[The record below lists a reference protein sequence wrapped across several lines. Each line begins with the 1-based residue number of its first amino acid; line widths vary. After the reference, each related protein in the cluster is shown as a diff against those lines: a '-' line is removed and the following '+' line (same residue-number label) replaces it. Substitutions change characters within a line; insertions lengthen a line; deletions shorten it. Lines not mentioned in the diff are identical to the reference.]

1 MITFIDLEVDIRTKK
16 IYDFG
21 AINEKG
27 KEFHQAD
34 AKKFIKFCSRSDFYC
49 GHNIVSHDIKFI
61 NDYQFRGMDFNSTKI
76 IDTLLLSTL
85 LFPNKP
91 YHYLVKEDKL
101 KPEDSNNPLNDSKNS
116 MKLFYEEVEAFNRL
130 DIYMKDIFYHLLK
143 KEIGFDGFFRYIK
156 YTPSK
161 IDIKTM
167 IKESFANVICDNAD
181 LYNLINDHKVE
192 LAYTLALIKT
202 SNTTSM
208 FPEWVIHQFP
218 YVEKCMIVLR
228 GTPCDSGCYYCD
240 TSLNGSVGLKR
251 FFGYD
256 KFREF
261 DGQPLQ
267 ELAVKH
273 ALKNDSL
280 IAVFPTGGGKS
291 LTFQIPA
298 LLRGEMTR
306 SLTVV
311 ISPLQSLMKDQV
323 DNLEDKNI
331 TQSATINGLLDPIE
345 RQKEIQRVR
354 DGDVSILYVSPEAL
368 RSNTIEKL
376 LLGRDITRFV
386 IDEAHCFSAWGQD
399 FRVDY
404 LYIGDFIKSIQ
415 EKKNNDKQIPISC
428 FTATAKKQVIRDI
441 KNYFMDKLG
450 VDMLDIISTSQR
462 TNLTYKVIHVEDE
475 NEKYTKLR
483 ELLDLH
489 DTPTIVYTSRR
500 KFVET
505 LHDKLQ
511 MDGYHVSKFHGG
523 MEKDEKIAE
532 QDAFMND
539 ESQIMIATS
548 AFGMGVDK
556 SNVGAV
562 IHYNISDSIENYVQE
577 AGRAGRDDKIKAV
590 CYVLYHKEDLDE
602 HFTLLNS
609 TKVYQKEIYQ
619 IWQGIKKLTSKRN
632 EITKSPLEIARAAGW
647 DDSIHDVETRVKTS
661 IATLEDTG
669 YLSRG
674 QNVFKLYASSLIV
687 KNAED
692 AHNKLLE
699 SKLFEDAIDFQNAKR
714 IISRLLTEYHTKGK
728 LEEASETRIDYVAD
742 QLGLE
747 HHYVIEIVQKL
758 KEAKILE
765 DFKDIVCYIEK
776 KSELNTATKLD
787 EKFSILE
794 NFLVP
799 QITQQ
804 EQIINLKMLNEQAL
818 EKNIKSSIKDIKN
831 IINYLAITK
840 MIKTA
845 KESNDVLRIMPLE
858 QDILSRLQFLHDISE
873 HIIEFLLN
881 HPIYKK
887 ESNHNDIISVY
898 FSIIEIKEYV
908 NRKKDIFKNTN
919 YSTQDIEDAIYY
931 LKRIEVLKIEGGF
944 LVTYSPMK
952 ITRLEKDN
960 NKRYIKEDYE
970 RLNQYYNTRVQQIHI
985 VGEYAEKMT
994 HNYIEALKFV
1004 DDYFQLEY
1012 NDFLNKYFI
1021 GERKKDI
1028 SRNMTREKFEE
1039 LFGSLSAQQL
1049 EIIKDKDSQ
1058 KIVVGAGPGSG
1069 KTKLLVHKLA
1079 SIIYTE
1085 DIRHEQLLMLTFSRA
1100 ATNEFKSRLI
1110 DLIGNTAYFIDIK
1123 TFHSYAFDLLGQIG
1137 NIDRTSDV
1145 IRKAVDLIKNH
1156 EADLTKITKM
1166 VLVIDEAQ
1174 DMSSEEYELIET
1186 LIEYNPE
1193 LRVIAV
1199 GDDDQNIYEF
1209 RGSSSIYMQEMV
1221 DNGARLFELLIN
1233 YRSKK
1238 NIVNYSNYFVS
1249 MLKNRLKKSK
1259 ISART
1264 EENGVIKVYKHTND
1278 GLMYQAVVDDF
1289 LLSNLTGTTAIFT
1302 RTNEEASIIYGLLG
1316 LHGVYSKLIQNMD
1329 GFSIDKMIE
1338 FQYLL
1343 ELINKHNTTPMINKE
1358 SLSKIVDEFTSNQ
1371 KGKHTNLVM
1380 KIFHQFL
1387 SLNNVPFIT
1396 DFVEFIRESRY
1407 EDFVEQDV
1415 VFVSTLHKA
1424 KGKEFDNV
1432 IIYYDKT
1439 GYLKEDELRLLYVGL
1454 TRAKNNLLIHTKHNI
1469 FNSYMDV
1476 DIIEDNNIYKE
1487 PERLLFQLSHRDVQ
1501 LGYFKYTQKAINKIY
1516 SGSKLKMVDEIIFN
1530 EFDQKILKL
1539 SNAYQE
1545 EVNKLLASGYNI
1557 SEISANQI
1565 VYWFD
1570 KDKLEG
1576 YNIVLPE
1583 IIFEKNT
1590 LFHKNKG

>member
-1 MITFIDLEVDIRTKK
+1 MITFIDLEVDKK
-16 IYDFG
+16 SKRIYDFG

-27 KEFHQAD
+27 KQYHQAD
-34 AKKFIKFCSRSDFYC
+34 AKKFIKFCSNSDFYC
-49 GHNIVSHDIKFI
+49 GHNIVSHDLKFI
-61 NDYQFRGMDFNSTKI
+61 NDYQFRGMNFNSTKI

-85 LFPNKP
+85 LIPSKPN
-91 YHYLVKEDKL
+91 HYLIKGDKL

-116 MKLFYEEVEAFNRL
+116 MKLFYEEVETFNRL
-130 DIYMKDIFYHLLK
+130 NSSMKDIFYHLLN
-143 KEIGFDGFFRYIK
+143 KEVGFDGFFRYIK
-156 YTPSK
+156 YQPSRN
-161 IDIKTM
+161 DIESL
-167 IKESFANVICDNAD
+167 IKESFANIICEYSNIDH
-181 LYNLINDHKVE
+181 LINKHKIE

-202 SNTTSM
+202 SNITSM

-218 YVEKCMIVLR
+218 FVEKCMIVLR
-228 GTPCDSGCYYCD
+228 GTPCDDGCFYCNS
-240 TSLNGSVGLKR
+240 SLNGSVGLKR
-251 FFGYD
+251 FFGYE
-256 KFREF
+256 KFRDF

-267 ELAVKH
+267 EKAVSH

-345 RQKEIQRVR
+345 RQKEIQRVK

-368 RSNTIEKL
+368 RSSTIENL

-404 LYIGDFIKSIQ
+404 LYIGDFIKNIQ
-415 EKKNNDKQIPISC
+415 EKKNNEKQIPVSC

-441 KNYFMDKLG
+441 KDYLRDKLG
-450 VDMLDIISTSQR
+450 IEMVDIISTSQR

-475 NEKYTKLR
+475 NEKYLKLR
-483 ELLDLH
+483 ELLELH
-489 DTPTIVYTSRR
+489 DVPTIVYTSRR
-500 KFVET
+500 RIVEE
-505 LHDKLQ
+505 LHKRLLT
-511 MDGYHVSKFHGG
+511 DGYHVSKFHGG

-532 QDAFMND
+532 QNAFMSD
-539 ESQIMIATS
+539 QSQIMIATS

-577 AGRAGRDDKIKAV
+577 AGRAGRDEKINAI

-602 HFTLLNS
+602 HFALLNS
-609 TKVYQKEIYQ
+609 TKIYQREIYQ
-619 IWQGIKKLTSKRN
+619 IWQGIKRLTSKRK
-632 EITKSPLEIARAAGW
+632 EITKSALEIARAAGW
-647 DDSIHDVETRVKTS
+647 DDSIHDVETRVRTS

-669 YLSRG
+669 YLTRG
-674 QNVFKLYASSLIV
+674 QNVFRVYASSLIV
-687 KNAED
+687 KNAEE
-692 AHNKLLE
+692 ASKKLMS
-699 SKLFEDAIDFQNAKR
+699 SKLFEDKIELQNAER
-714 IISRLLTEYHTKGK
+714 IINRLLTEYHTKGK

-742 QLGLE
+742 QLGLD
-747 HHYVIEIVQKL
+747 HHYVIQIVQKL
-758 KEAKILE
+758 KEARILE

-776 KSELNTATKLD
+776 KNELNTAIKLD
-787 EKFSILE
+787 EKFSVLE
-794 NFLVP
+794 NYLVP
-799 QITQQ
+799 QISDH
-804 EQIINLKMLNEQAL
+804 EQIVNLKMLNEQAL
-818 EKNIKSSIKDIKN
+818 EKNIKSSVKDIKN

-840 MIKTA
+840 MIKVL
-845 KESNDVLRIMPLE
+845 KEGNDVLRIVPQE
-858 QDILSRLQFLHDISE
+858 EDILSRLQFLHDISE
-873 HIIEFLLN
+873 HVIEFLLS
-881 HPIYKK
+881 HPVYKK
-887 ESNHNDIISVY
+887 ESGQSDVISVY
-898 FSIIEIKEYV
+898 FSIVEIKDYV
-908 NRKKDIFKNTN
+908 NRKKDIFKDTN
-919 YSTQDIEDAIYY
+919 FSMQDIEDAIYY

-944 LVTYSPMK
+944 LVTYASMK
-952 ITRLEKDN
+952 ITRLETDN
-960 NKRYIKEDYE
+960 RKQYTKEDYE
-970 RLNQYYNTRVQQIHI
+970 KLNQYYNTRVQQIHI

-994 HNYIEALKFV
+994 HDYMDALKFV

-1012 NDFLNKYFI
+1012 IDFLNKYFA

-1028 SRNMTREKFEE
+1028 SRNLTKEKFEE
-1039 LFGSLSAQQL
+1039 LFGTLSAQQL
-1049 EIIKDKDSQ
+1049 DIIKDKDSQ

-1085 DIRHEQLLMLTFSRA
+1085 DIRNEQLLMLTFSRA
-1100 ATNEFKSRLI
+1100 AANEFKSRLI
-1110 DLIGNTAYFIDIK
+1110 DLIGTTAFYIDIK

-1137 NIDRTSDV
+1137 NIEKTSDV
-1145 IRKAVDLIKNH
+1145 IRNAVDLIKNH
-1156 EADLTKITKM
+1156 EVDLTKITKM
-1166 VLVIDEAQ
+1166 ILVIDEAQ
-1174 DMSSEEYELIET
+1174 DISSEEYDLIET

-1209 RGSSSIYMQEMV
+1209 RGSSSEYMQQFV
-1221 DNGARLFELLIN
+1221 TNGARLFELLIN

-1259 ISART
+1259 IQAKT
-1264 EENGVIKVYKHTND
+1264 EENGVIKVIKHTND
-1278 GLMYQAVVDDF
+1278 SLMYQAVVADF
-1289 LLSNLTGTTAIFT
+1289 LNSNFKGTTAIFT
-1302 RTNEEASIIYGLLG
+1302 RTNDEASIIYGLLG
-1316 LHGVYSKLIQNMD
+1316 LNGVYSKLIQNAE
-1329 GFSIDKMIE
+1329 GFTIDKMIE

-1343 ELINKHNTTPMINKE
+1343 ELIKKHNSTPMIDKE
-1358 SLSKIVDEFTSNQ
+1358 NLTKIVDEFSTNQ
-1371 KGKHTNLVM
+1371 KSKHAHMVI
-1380 KIFHQFL
+1380 KVFYQFL
-1387 SLNNVPFIT
+1387 SLNNMPFIT
-1396 DFVEFIRESRY
+1396 DFIEFIRESRY

-1432 IIYYDKT
+1432 IIYYDKS

-1454 TRAKNNLLIHTKHNI
+1454 TRAKNNLFIHTRHNI
-1469 FNSYMDV
+1469 FTSYPDV
-1476 DIIEDNNIYKE
+1476 DVIEDNNTYNE

-1501 LGYFKYTQKAINKIY
+1501 LGYFKYTQKAVNNIY
-1516 SGSKLKMVDEIIFN
+1516 SGVKTKHDSRYC
-1530 EFDQKILKL
+1530 
-1539 SNAYQE
+1539 S
-1545 EVNKLLASGYNI
+1545 
-1557 SEISANQI
+1557 
-1565 VYWFD
+1565 
-1570 KDKLEG
+1570 
-1576 YNIVLPE
+1576 
-1583 IIFEKNT
+1583 
-1590 LFHKNKG
+1590 

>member
-1 MITFIDLEVDIRTKK
+1 MITFIDLEVDIKTKK

-91 YHYLVKEDKL
+91 YHYLIKEDKL

-130 DIYMKDIFYHLLK
+130 DVNIKDIYYLLLR
-143 KEIGFDGFFRYIK
+143 KEIGFDGFFRYIS
-156 YTPSK
+156 YLPSK
-161 IDIKTM
+161 HDIESL
-167 IKESFANVICDNAD
+167 IKESFSSVICDNSD
-181 LYNLINDHKVE
+181 LGDLINKHKIE

-202 SNTTSM
+202 RNTTSM
-208 FPEWVIHQFP
+208 FPEWIIHQFP

-228 GTPCDSGCYYCD
+228 GTPCDNGCYYCD
-240 TSLNGSVGLKR
+240 NFLSGSVGLKR
-251 FFGYD
+251 FFGFD
-256 KFREF
+256 RFREF

-267 ELAVKH
+267 EKAVKH

-345 RQKEIQRVR
+345 RQKEIQRVK

-368 RSNTIEKL
+368 RSSTIEKL

-415 EKKNNDKQIPISC
+415 DKKNNDKQIPISC

-441 KNYFMDKLG
+441 KDYFKDKLG
-450 VDMLDIISTSQR
+450 VEMVDIISTSQR
-462 TNLTYKVIHVEDE
+462 TNLSYKVIQVEDE

-483 ELLDLH
+483 ELLDSH
-489 DTPTIVYTSRR
+489 GVPTIVYTSRR
-500 KFVET
+500 RIVET
-505 LHDKLQ
+505 LYSRLQ
-511 MDGYHVSKFHGG
+511 IDGYHVSKFHGG
-523 MEKDEKIAE
+523 MDKDEKIAE
-532 QDAFMND
+532 QNAFMSD
-539 ESQIMIATS
+539 QSQIMIATS

-556 SNVGAV
+556 SNVGVV

-577 AGRAGRDDKIKAV
+577 AGRAGRDEKIQAI

-602 HFTLLNS
+602 HFALLNS
-609 TKVYQKEIYQ
+609 TKIYQKEIYQ
-619 IWQGIKKLTSKRN
+619 IWQGIKKLTSKRK
-632 EITKSPLEIARAAGW
+632 EITKSALEIARAAGW
-647 DDSIHDVETRVKTS
+647 DDSINDVEMRVKTS
-661 IATLEDTG
+661 IATLEDSG

-674 QNVFKLYASSLIV
+674 QNVFRVYASSLIV
-687 KNAED
+687 KNAEE
-692 AHNKLLE
+692 ANKKLIS
-699 SKLFEDAIDFQNAKR
+699 SKLFEDKIDIINAER

-728 LEEASETRIDYVAD
+728 IEEASETRTDYVAD
-742 QLGLE
+742 QLGLD
-747 HHYVIEIVQKL
+747 HNYVIEIVQKL

-776 KSELNTATKLD
+776 KNELSSAIKLD
-787 EKFSILE
+787 ERFSALE
-794 NFLVP
+794 NFIVP
-799 QITQQ
+799 QISQQ

-818 EKNIKSSIKDIKN
+818 EKNIKSSVKDIKN
-831 IINYLAITK
+831 IFNYLAITK
-840 MIKTA
+840 MIKVA
-845 KESNDVLRIMPLE
+845 KEGNDVLRIIPQE

-873 HIIEFLLN
+873 HVIEFLLN
-881 HPIYKK
+881 HPVYKK
-887 ESNHNDIISVY
+887 ESNQSDIISVY

-919 YSTQDIEDAIYY
+919 YSTNDIEDAIYY

-952 ITRLEKDN
+952 ITRLETDN
-960 NKRYIKEDYE
+960 RKQYTKEDYE
-970 RLNQYYNTRVQQIHI
+970 KLNQYYNTRVQQIHI

-994 HNYIEALKFV
+994 SNYIEALKFV

-1012 NDFLNKYFI
+1012 NEFLNKYFV
-1021 GERKKDI
+1021 GDRKKEI
-1028 SRNMTREKFEE
+1028 SRNLTKEKFEE
-1039 LFGSLSAQQL
+1039 LFGSLSVQQL

-1085 DIRHEQLLMLTFSRA
+1085 DIRNEQLLMLTFSRA
-1100 ATNEFKSRLI
+1100 AANEFKSRLI
-1110 DLIGNTAYFIDIK
+1110 DLIGTTAFYIDIK

-1145 IRKAVDLIKNH
+1145 IRKAIDLIKNH
-1156 EADLTKITKM
+1156 EVDLTKITKM

-1209 RGSSSIYMQEMV
+1209 RGSSSKYMQEMV
-1221 DNGARLFELLIN
+1221 GDGARLFELLIN

-1238 NIVNYSNYFVS
+1238 NIVYYSNYFVS

-1259 ISART
+1259 ISAKT
-1264 EENGVIKVYKHTND
+1264 EENGVIKVYKHIND
-1278 GLMYQAVVDDF
+1278 SLMYQAVVDDF
-1289 LLSNLTGTTAIFT
+1289 LLSNLKGTTAIFT

-1316 LHGVYSKLIQNMD
+1316 LNGIYSKLIQNMD

-1343 ELINKHNTTPMINKE
+1343 ELIKKHNITPIINKE
-1358 SLSKIVDEFTSNQ
+1358 SLSKIVDEFASNQ
-1371 KGKHTNLVM
+1371 KGKHANMVI
-1380 KIFHQFL
+1380 KVFYQFL
-1387 SLNNVPFIT
+1387 SLNNIPFIT
-1396 DFVEFIRESRY
+1396 DFIEFIRESQY

-1432 IIYYDKT
+1432 IIYYDKS
-1439 GYLKEDELRLLYVGL
+1439 GYLKEEELRLVYVGI
-1454 TRAKNNLLIHTKHNI
+1454 TRARNNLLIHTKHNI
-1469 FNSYMDV
+1469 FSSNH
-1476 DIIEDNNIYKE
+1476 DIEVIQDSNIYKD
-1487 PERLLFQLSHRDVQ
+1487 PDRLLFQLSHRDVQ
-1501 LGYFKYTQKAINKIY
+1501 LGYFKYTQKAISKIY
-1516 SGSKLKMVDEIIFN
+1516 SGAKLKMIDDIIYN
-1530 EFDQKILKL
+1530 EYDQKVLKL

-1545 EVNKLLASGYNI
+1545 EVNKLVTIGYTLC
-1557 SEISANQI
+1557 EISANQI
-1565 VYWFD
+1565 IYWFD
-1570 KDKLEG
+1570 KEKLEG
-1576 YNIVLPE
+1576 YYIVLPE
-1583 IIFEKNT
+1583 IIFEMYLSN
-1590 LFHKNKG
+1590 NED

>member
-1 MITFIDLEVDIRTKK
+1 MITFIDLEVDKK
-16 IYDFG
+16 SKRLYDFG

-27 KEFHQAD
+27 KQYHQAD
-34 AKKFIKFCSRSDFYC
+34 AKKFIKFCSHSDFYC

-85 LFPNKP
+85 LFPDKP
-91 YHYLVKEDKL
+91 YHYLMKEDKL

-130 DIYMKDIFYHLLK
+130 DINMKDILYHLLK
-143 KEIGFDGFFRYIK
+143 EEIGFDGFFRYIK
-156 YTPSK
+156 YQPSRN
-161 IDIKTM
+161 DIESL
-167 IKESFANVICDNAD
+167 IKESFANIICSNSDIDD
-181 LYNLINDHKVE
+181 LISNHKIE

-202 SNTTSM
+202 SNITSM

-218 YVEKCMIVLR
+218 FVEKCMIVLR
-228 GTPCDSGCYYCD
+228 GTPCDDGCYYCD
-240 TSLNGSVGLKR
+240 SSLNGSVGLKR
-251 FFGYD
+251 FFGFD
-256 KFREF
+256 KFRDF

-267 ELAVKH
+267 ERAVKH
-273 ALKNDSL
+273 ALKNNSL

-345 RQKEIQRVR
+345 RQKEIQRVK

-368 RSNTIEKL
+368 RSSTIETL
-376 LLGRDITRFV
+376 LLGRDITRFI

-415 EKKNNDKQIPISC
+415 EKKNNEKQIPVSC

-441 KNYFMDKLG
+441 KDYFRDKLG
-450 VDMLDIISTSQR
+450 IEMVDIISTSQR
-462 TNLTYKVIHVEDE
+462 TNLSYKVIHVEDE
-475 NEKYTKLR
+475 NEKYSKLR
-483 ELLDLH
+483 ELLDSH
-489 DTPTIVYTSRR
+489 GVPTIVYTSRR
-500 KFVET
+500 KIVET
-505 LHDKLQ
+505 LHKRLQ
-511 MDGYHVSKFHGG
+511 IDGYHVSKFHGG
-523 MEKDEKIAE
+523 MDKDEKIAE
-532 QDAFMND
+532 QDAFMSD
-539 ESQIMIATS
+539 QSQIMIATS

-577 AGRAGRDDKIKAV
+577 AGRAGRDEKIKAI

-602 HFTLLNS
+602 HFALLNS
-609 TKVYQKEIYQ
+609 TKIYQREIYQ
-619 IWQGIKKLTSKRN
+619 IWQGIKRLTSKRK
-632 EITKSPLEIARAAGW
+632 EITKSALEIARAAGW
-647 DDSIHDVETRVKTS
+647 DDSIIDVETRVKTS

-669 YLSRG
+669 YLTRG
-674 QNVFKLYASSLIV
+674 QNVFRVYANSLIV
-687 KNAED
+687 KNAEE
-692 AHNKLLE
+692 ASKKIMS
-699 SKLFEDAIDFQNAKR
+699 SKLFEDKIELQNAER
-714 IISRLLTEYHTKGK
+714 IINRLLTEYHTKGPV
-728 LEEASETRIDYVAD
+728 EETSETRIDYVAD

-747 HHYVIEIVQKL
+747 HHYVIKIVQKL

-776 KSELNTATKLD
+776 RNELNTAIKLD

-799 QITQQ
+799 LITEQ

-818 EKNIKSSIKDIKN
+818 EKNIKSTVKDFKN

-840 MIKTA
+840 MIKVS
-845 KESNDVLRIMPLE
+845 KEGNDVLRVIPQE
-858 QDILSRLQFLHDISE
+858 EDILGRLQFLHDISE
-873 HIIEFLLN
+873 HVIEFLLN
-881 HPIYKK
+881 HPVYKK
-887 ESNHNDIISVY
+887 ENSQSDVISVY

-908 NRKKDIFKNTN
+908 NRKKDIFKNAN
-919 YSTQDIEDAIYY
+919 FSMQDIEDAIYY

-944 LVTYSPMK
+944 LVTYAPMK
-952 ITRLEKDN
+952 ITRLETDN
-960 NKRYIKEDYE
+960 RKQYTKEDYE
-970 RLNQYYNTRVQQIHI
+970 KLNQYYNTRVQQIHI

-994 HNYIEALKFV
+994 HDYTDALKFV

-1012 NDFLNKYFI
+1012 IDFLNKYFA

-1028 SRNMTREKFEE
+1028 SRNLTKEKFEE
-1039 LFGSLSAQQL
+1039 LFGTLSAQQL
-1049 EIIKDKDSQ
+1049 DIIKDKDSQ

-1085 DIRHEQLLMLTFSRA
+1085 DIRNEQLLMLTFSRA
-1100 ATNEFKSRLI
+1100 AANEFKSRLI
-1110 DLIGNTAYFIDIK
+1110 DLIGTAAFYIDIK

-1137 NIDRTSDV
+1137 NIEKTSDV
-1145 IRKAVDLIKNH
+1145 IRKAVDLIKSH
-1156 EADLTKITKM
+1156 EVDLTKVTKM

-1174 DMSSEEYELIET
+1174 DMSSEEYDLIET

-1209 RGSSSIYMQEMV
+1209 RGSSSEYMQQLV
-1221 DNGARLFELLIN
+1221 ANGARLFELLIN

-1259 ISART
+1259 IHAKT
-1264 EENGVIKVYKHTND
+1264 EESGVIKVIKHTND
-1278 GLMYQAVVDDF
+1278 SLMYQAVVDDF
-1289 LLSNLTGTTAIFT
+1289 LNSNFKGTTAIFT
-1302 RTNEEASIIYGLLG
+1302 RTNDEASIIYGLLG
-1316 LHGVYSKLIQNMD
+1316 LNGVYSKLIQNAD
-1329 GFSIDKMIE
+1329 GFTIDKMIE

-1343 ELINKHNTTPMINKE
+1343 ELIRKHNSTPMIDKE
-1358 SLSKIVDEFTSNQ
+1358 NLTKIVEEFSSNQ
-1371 KGKHTNLVM
+1371 KSKHAHMVI
-1380 KIFHQFL
+1380 KVFYQFL
-1387 SLNNVPFIT
+1387 SLNNIPFIT
-1396 DFVEFIRESRY
+1396 DFIEFIRESRY

-1432 IIYYDKT
+1432 IIYYDKL

-1454 TRAKNNLLIHTKHNI
+1454 TRAKNNLFIHTRHNI
-1469 FNSYMDV
+1469 FTSYPDV
-1476 DIIEDNNIYKE
+1476 DVIEDDKTYNE

-1501 LGYFKYTQKAINKIY
+1501 LGYFKYTQKAVNNIY
-1516 SGSKLKMVDEIIFN
+1516 SGAKLNMIQDIVHN
-1530 EFDQKILKL
+1530 EFNQKVLKI
-1539 SNAYQE
+1539 SNSYQE
-1545 EVNKLLASGYNI
+1545 EINKLFTAGYVI

-1570 KDKLEG
+1570 KDKQDG
-1576 YNIVLPE
+1576 FNIVLPE
-1583 IIFEKNT
+1583 IIFVKKQG
-1590 LFHKNKG
+1590 LS